1 MNAQLARAQR
11 IRVAIFLTLGLGL
24 LIATILLLGQSQT
37 LFARRVTLHTSFAN
51 TGGLATGASVRLA
64 GVDIG
69 VVKAIHFDKQ
79 IEGKRV
85 DVDLT
90 IGSRYLDRIRTD
102 SIAQIESK
110 GLLGDQ
116 IVDITLGSADKP
128 ALHDGD
134 RLDSVEAAGL
144 AQVVASVQGAI
155 QQVDVLAGDVDARVK
170 ELLTPRLSAD
180 VGRLVHSAAD
190 VVEGVEHGDGL
201 VHDLIYKPA
210 LADST
215 GHIFRDFQRIAANGN
230 ASILQIQRLL
240 TDARTGDG
248 LVHALVYDRKGGQ
261 AVAELQTATSD
272 LSAIVGEVKS
282 GHGLVHSLV
291 YEEDKTNLIQNLS
304 EVARVLRRLA
314 EETDQGKG
322 TVGGLLKDPTVY
334 EDLTTVLENL
344 KRNELLKALV
354 RYTIVQDG
362 LNRPAEID
370 SQGGCGEVTEVRRAH
385 RRGRRN
391 SVRKNVAPATQVI
404 TGPVRWWKTAASPMP
419 AIVSPIAMAADITII
434 CRSDATSLR
443 AVAAGMMM
451 RAPMRSAPRYRSP
464 SATVTAK
471 TNRYCRFSRAM
482 RTPEVW
488 AISGETRDRT
498 I

>member
-1 MNAQLARAQR
+1 MNARQARAQR
-11 IRVAIFLTLGLGL
+11 IRVAVFVLASLGV
-24 LIATILLLGQSQT
+24 LIATILLLGQSET
-37 LFARRVTLHTSFAN
+37 LFSRKVTLHTTFAN

-69 VVKAIHFDKQ
+69 VVRSIHFDKQ

-90 IGSRYLDRIRTD
+90 VGSRYLHRIRTD

-110 GLLGDQ
+110 GLLGDM

-134 RLDSVEAAGL
+134 HLDSVEAAGL
-144 AQVVASVQGAI
+144 AQVVASVQGVI
-155 QQVDVLAGDVDARVK
+155 QKVDVLAGDVDDRLK
-170 ELLTPRLSAD
+170 ELLTPKLSAD

-215 GHIFRDFQRIAANGN
+215 GHILRDFQRIAAHGN
-230 ASILQIQRLL
+230 RSILELQQIL

-248 LVHALVYDRKGGQ
+248 LLHALVYDKQGGK
-261 AVAELQTATSD
+261 AVVELQAATSD
-272 LSAIVGEVKS
+272 LSAIIGEVKE

-304 EVARVLRRLA
+304 EVARILRRLA
-314 EETDQGKG
+314 EETDQGRG

-354 RYTIVQDG
+354 RYTIVKDG
-362 LNRPAEID
+362 LNRSGRVQPQPAGD
-370 SQGGCGEVTEVRRAH
+370 
-385 RRGRRN
+385 
-391 SVRKNVAPATQVI
+391 
-404 TGPVRWWKTAASPMP
+404 GPR
-419 AIVSPIAMAADITII
+419 
-434 CRSDATSLR
+434 
-443 AVAAGMMM
+443 
-451 RAPMRSAPRYRSP
+451 
-464 SATVTAK
+464 
-471 TNRYCRFSRAM
+471 
-482 RTPEVW
+482 
-488 AISGETRDRT
+488 
-498 I
+498 